1 MSTNERTFQRGE
13 VGPYFQGSRL
23 IGVED
28 NQEDGWLTLKFDNGF
43 EWLIPVT
50 DDGFVVVHS
59 RPH

>member
-1 MSTNERTFQRGE
+1 MSTDDINLRREE

-28 NQEDGWLTLKFDNGF
+28 DQEVGWLKLKFDNGF
-43 EWLIPVT
+43 EWHIPTT
-50 DDGFVVVHS
+50 DDGFVIVHS